1 MSATTPVFL
10 IRDKSHIRMGNH
22 KASVLLGLSVVLGTE
37 SSSKELLHKT
47 FEHPYLKKIDI
58 LKYVI

>member
-1 MSATTPVFL
+1 MSGTTPVFL
-10 IRDKSHIRMGNH
+10 IRDKSHRMGNH
-22 KASVLLGLSVVLGTE
+22 KSSVLFGLSVVLGME

-47 FEHPYLKKIDI
+47 FEHPFLKKIDI